1 MTHPHG
7 VFAKMR
13 WDSLKKELNIGTRS
27 AFVIYQASRH
37 THTKHT
43 DILKINGYYL
53 AIVKDDCGKFFT
65 P

>member
-1 MTHPHG
+1 MTQPHG

-13 WDSLKKELNIGTRS
+13 WDFLKKELNIGTGL
-27 AFVIYQASRH
+27 VIYQASRH
-37 THTKHT
+37 THKKHT